1 MAAEKKKETS
11 KAASKSAAKGTAKRP
26 APKIK
31 IDWQVF
37 TEEMEKSLQG
47 LKAEIIENLIAG
59 NKDFKEI
66 VEGMDP
72 KDFADIASDDI
83 DRKMI
88 EVIGAQELKQLKLI
102 ESALTRIS
110 QGKYGFCIKCE
121 KRIPPDR
128 LEAIPYALMCV
139 DCKSEEERRNR

>member
-1 MAAEKKKETS
+1 MAGEKKKKETTGTEKGSPRKSSS
-11 KAASKSAAKGTAKRP
+11 K
-26 APKIK
+26 PKV
-31 IDWQVF
+31 DWQTFV
-37 TEEMEKSLQG
+37 EQMEQSLLALKS
-47 LKAEIIENLIAG
+47 EILETLIAG
-59 NKDFKEI
+59 SKDFKEI

-88 EVIGAQELKQLKLI
+88 EVLGAQELKQLKLI

-110 QGKYGFCIKCE
+110 QGKYGHCIKCE

-139 DCKSEEERRNR
+139 ECKAEEERRNR

>member
-11 KAASKSAAKGTAKRP
+11 KTANKRAAKGTTKRS

-31 IDWQVF
+31 VDWPAF
-37 TEEMEKSLQG
+37 TEKMEQSLQG
-47 LKAEIIENLIAG
+47 QKTEIRENLIAG